1 MSLSVGFPG
10 PGAILINGKSPATIN
25 ALSDASAEGAPQALG
40 TEDSGTLRVGGGS
53 AKQAEKAESGDAGG
67 EGDNHSIVVKMLL
80 QRMKELQEQLKQQQQ
95 QLAAAQA
102 ANYPTPEAKQTAVM
116 AVQAQVAQTNA
127 ALAEVSG
134 NLVRE
139 LAKESGSSGKL
150 VNTSA

>member
-10 PGAILINGKSPATIN
+10 AGAILINGKSPATID
-25 ALSDASAEGAPQALG
+25 ALSNAAAEQAPTALG
-40 TEDSGTLRVGGGS
+40 TDESGTLRVGS
-53 AKQAEKAESGDAGG
+53 SKQAEQSESESPSEDKHG
-67 EGDNHSIVVKMLL
+67 IVVKMLL
-80 QRMKELQEQLKQQQQ
+80 KRMQELQQQLREQQQ

-116 AVQAQVAQTNA
+116 AIQGQVADTNG

-139 LAKESGSSGKL
+139 LAKESSSGGL
-150 VNTSA
+150 VNTTA

>member
-25 ALSDASAEGAPQALG
+25 ALSDASAEGAPAALG
-40 TEDSGTLRVGGGS
+40 TEDPGTLRVGS
-53 AKQAEKAESGDAGG
+53 AKQAEKAENGDAGG
-67 EGDNHSIVVKMLL
+67 EGDTHSIAVKMLL
-80 QRMKELQEQLKQQQQ
+80 KRMQELQEQLKQQQQ

-102 ANYPTPEAKQTAVM
+102 ASYPTPEAKQTAVM
-116 AVQAQVAQTNA
+116 AIQGQVAQTNA

>member
-25 ALSDASAEGAPQALG
+25 ALSDASAEGAPAALG
-40 TEDSGTLRVGGGS
+40 TEDSGTLRVGS
-53 AKQAEKAESGDAGG
+53 AKQAEKAEGGDAGG

-80 QRMKELQEQLKQQQQ
+80 KRMQELQEQLKQQQQ

-102 ANYPTPEAKQTAVM
+102 ASYPTPEAKQTAVM
-116 AVQAQVAQTNA
+116 AIQGQVAQTNA